1 MVQEFNEVRQLAAGE
16 DDVSRMRRLL
26 AGAAIAVLTC
36 VSVADPADAT
46 PVHVMTPQK
55 LTLTRDLP
63 LTGTLTAERSARL
76 SPRVDGL
83 VRTLLVDAGDRVK
96 EGDVLVELDAELAEH
111 ALGRMSAQASHS
123 KAQLTEA
130 QRLAVEA
137 RKLVRERHLP
147 RTELERREA
156 ELELAKAAYAASQ
169 AAEREQA
176 EIVRRHALPAP
187 FDGVIARRLTDV
199 GEWVTRGT
207 PVVELV
213 ATDRVRLDV
222 YAPQEHFLAI
232 RADAPVHVRVVGAD
246 EPQQGRIAA
255 RVPVG
260 EPGARTFLVRIVVEA
275 GDVPLLPGAS
285 ATAVIKLQG
294 SRPALAAPRDA
305 LLRYPDGT
313 HTVFVIEQ
321 RNGKTI
327 ARERRVEVGRTG
339 EQVEILDGLSPG
351 ERIVVRGNESLR
363 DGQAVDIVARNQDPG

>member
-1 MVQEFNEVRQLAAGE
+1 MCVT
-16 DDVSRMRRLL
+16 
-26 AGAAIAVLTC
+26 IAVH
-36 VSVADPADAT
+36 ANAA
-46 PVHVMTPQK
+46 PVRVVTPQK
-55 LTLTRDLP
+55 VMLTRDLP
-63 LTGTLTAERSARL
+63 LTGTLTAKRSARL

-111 ALGRMSAQASHS
+111 ALGRMSAQASQS

-130 QRLAVEA
+130 QRLVVEA
-137 RKLVRERHLP
+137 RKLVRQRHLP

-169 AAEREQA
+169 AAEREQT

-187 FDGVIARRLTDV
+187 FDGVIARRLTDM
-199 GEWVTRGT
+199 GEWVTRGA
-207 PVVELV
+207 PVLELV
-213 ATDRVRLDV
+213 ATDRVHLDV
-222 YAPQEHFLAI
+222 HAPQEHFLAI
-232 RADAPVHVRVVGAD
+232 REDAPVQVRVVGAD

-275 GDVPLLPGAS
+275 DDVPLLPGAS

-321 RNGKTI
+321 RNGQTV
-327 ARERRVEVGRTG
+327 ARERRVEVGRSA
-339 EQVEILDGLSPG
+339 EQVEILHGLSPG
-351 ERIVVRGNESLR
+351 ERIVVRGNETLR
-363 DGQAVDIVARNQDPG
+363 DGQAVVIVARNEDPG

>member
-1 MVQEFNEVRQLAAGE
+1 
-16 DDVSRMRRLL
+16 MRRLL
-26 AGAAIAVLTC
+26 GGAAIAVLTC
-36 VSVADPADAT
+36 VSIADHAT
-46 PVHVMTPQK
+46 AAPVHVMTPQK

-63 LTGTLTAERSARL
+63 LTGTLTAERNARL

-83 VRTLLVDAGDRVK
+83 VRTLLVDAGDRVA

-111 ALGRMSAQASHS
+111 ALGRMSAQALQS

-130 QRLAVEA
+130 QRLVIEA

-199 GEWVTRGT
+199 GEWVTRGG
-207 PVVELV
+207 PVLELV
-213 ATDRVRLDV
+213 GTDRVRLDV

-232 RADAPVHVRVVGAD
+232 REDAAVQVRIAGAD

-255 RVPVG
+255 LVPVG
-260 EPGARTFLVRIVVEA
+260 DAGARTFLVRIILE
-275 GDVPLLPGAS
+275 GDDVPLLPGAS

-294 SRPALAAPRDA
+294 SRPALAAPKDA

-321 RNGKTI
+321 QNGQTV
-327 ARERRVEVGRTG
+327 ARERRVEVGRSG
-339 EQVEILDGLSPG
+339 EQVEILEGLSPG

-363 DGQAVDIVARNQDPG
+363 DGAAVDIVARNQDPG